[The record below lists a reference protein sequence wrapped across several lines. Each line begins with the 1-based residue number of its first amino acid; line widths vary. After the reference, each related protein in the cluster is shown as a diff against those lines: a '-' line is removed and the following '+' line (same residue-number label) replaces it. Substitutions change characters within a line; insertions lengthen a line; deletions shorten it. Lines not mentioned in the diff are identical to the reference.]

1 MVLGVIFR
9 STNPILKILSLTYSD
24 TIQEWNRS
32 YYDLTKK
39 SVKKNSNVNQVEEN
53 RAVKAQRRGDDRLV
67 PLIL

>member
-53 RAVKAQRRGDDRLV
+53 RAIKAQRRGDDRLV

>member
-1 MVLGVIFR
+1 MVFGVIFR

-53 RAVKAQRRGDDRLV
+53 RAIKAQRRGDDRLV